1 MSIQTQE
8 QRFTYEKICKTCKIW
23 KICVEMMLRV
33 LNQGEGS
40 MVLNKAGFIHLRVL
54 KETLLQFEQ
63 LRKACFVNQNW
74 TKGKPILN
82 EV

>member
-1 MSIQTQE
+1 
-8 QRFTYEKICKTCKIW
+8 
-23 KICVEMMLRV
+23 MMLRV

-54 KETLLQFEQ
+54 KEALLQLEQ